1 MICIHEVNLFFFFH
15 FAGLIFLLY
24 DQHTFYLV
32 AWFISLSFLDDSV
45 VISANCAS
53 ILHNLYFHLYVD
65 QPYIPF
71 LLWSLIFEACLFNST
86 LQLQA
91 NIFLLEVVCADDFL
105 FEFVT
110 YENWDQRLKCLFS
123 KSTNSKEL
131 TIFSFFK
138 G

>member
-1 MICIHEVNLFFFFH
+1 MIYIHEVNRFFCIH
-15 FAGLIFLLY
+15 FAGLIFFLY

-45 VISANCAS
+45 VISAMCAS
-53 ILHNLYFHLYVD
+53 ILLHLDFHLYVD

-71 LLWSLIFEACLFNST
+71 LLLSLRFEACLFNAT
-86 LQLQA
+86 LELQA

-110 YENWDQRLKCLFS
+110 YENWDQRIKCLFS

-131 TIFSFFK
+131 TIFPFL
-138 G
+138 